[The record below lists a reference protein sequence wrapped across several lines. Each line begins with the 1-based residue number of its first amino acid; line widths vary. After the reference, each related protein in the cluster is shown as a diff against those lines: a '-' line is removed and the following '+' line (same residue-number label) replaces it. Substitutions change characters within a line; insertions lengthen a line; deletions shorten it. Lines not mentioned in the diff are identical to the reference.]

1 MSTLFRAHHSDTHRT
16 GTELDALLDE
26 RGHSCRYLTDGV
38 NLYRSLGMVVRGPC
52 HVLGLENCRSLDV
65 MLIPVEELR
74 SRGLRPVIPATP
86 VGDRP
91 S

>member
-1 MSTLFRAHHSDTHRT
+1 MSTLFRAKHSDAHRT
-16 GTELDALLDE
+16 NTDRDALVDE

-38 NLYRSLGMVVRGPC
+38 NLYRSLGVIVRDPC
-52 HVLGLENCRSLDV
+52 HVFGLENCRSLDV

-74 SRGLRPVIPATP
+74 SRGLRSVIPATP
-86 VGDRP
+86 VGDRR